1 MPKRPHIVIFN
12 PDQWRGDALGH
23 MGHPAVSTPVLDG
36 LVASEA
42 VSFRNAFVQATVC
55 TPSRCSFMT
64 GWYPHVRG
72 HRTMHH
78 MLNPGTGETNLL
90 KVLKENGYFVW
101 WGGKNDLVPGQLGFE
116 DHCDVHFRPT
126 PGDYRRWG
134 VRRREGNHGG
144 DLAWRG
150 PPDGDNHFSFFKG
163 RLDAAGERVYCDG
176 DWSMVYGAIDFL
188 RQREDSEQPL
198 CLFLPLGYPHPPY
211 CVEEPWYSLTDRSS
225 VPPRHLYETWDDK
238 PALLAGIRDGQGL
251 TGWTEDR
258 WRELR
263 ATYYGMCARVDHQ
276 LGLLI
281 DALREAG
288 LYDDTALFVF
298 SDHGDFTGDYG
309 LVEKTQNTFQDALS
323 RVPFVVKPPS
333 GASTPGIRE
342 QMVEL
347 VDFPATV
354 YDMADIDCGYWHF
367 GQSLAN
373 VLTDPGAGHRD
384 AVFCEGGRL
393 QDEAHAS
400 ERESVSSASSLGLY
414 SPRVNLQVQEDRP
427 LRHTKATMC
436 RDSRFKY
443 VRRAYETDELYDLAD
458 DPGETRNLVADPRY
472 APELARLRDR
482 MLTWYMETSDVVPL
496 TPDQR
501 NFAR

>member
-1 MPKRPHIVIFN
+1 M
-12 PDQWRGDALGH
+12 
-23 MGHPAVSTPVLDG
+23 
-36 LVASEA
+36 
-42 VSFRNAFVQATVC
+42 AT
-55 TPSRCSFMT
+55 S
-64 GWYPHVRG
+64 
-72 HRTMHH
+72 
-78 MLNPGTGETNLL
+78 PG
-90 KVLKENGYFVW
+90 
-101 WGGKNDLVPGQLGFE
+101 
-116 DHCDVHFRPT
+116 
-126 PGDYRRWG
+126 
-134 VRRREGNHGG
+134 
-144 DLAWRG
+144 RG
-150 PPDGDNHFSFFKG
+150 PPNGDNHFSFFKG

-188 RQREDSEQPL
+188 REREDSEQPL

-211 CVEEPWYSLTDRSS
+211 CVEEPWYSLADRSS
-225 VPPRHLYETWDDK
+225 VPPRHVYETWDDK

-251 TGWTEDR
+251 TGWTEER

-281 DALREAG
+281 DALRDAG

-333 GASTPGIRE
+333 GSTAPGIRE

-367 GQSLAN
+367 GRSLAN
-373 VLTDPGAGHRD
+373 VLADPSADHRD
-384 AVFCEGGRL
+384 ASLLRGRT
-393 QDEAHAS
+393 
-400 ERESVSSASSLGLY
+400 
-414 SPRVNLQVQEDRP
+414 PRRRGTSQRTRKRLFRIIPRP
-427 LRHTKATMC
+427 LLTKGEPSGARKTAPSSTPRPPCAATAATSTSAAPTKPTSFTTSPATPAKLATSSPIPNTPPNSPAYATAC
-436 RDSRFKY
+436 SRGTWKPP
-443 VRRAYETDELYDLAD
+443 TWLPLA
-458 DPGETRNLVADPRY
+458 
-472 APELARLRDR
+472 
-482 MLTWYMETSDVVPL
+482 
-496 TPDQR
+496 PDQR